1 MDKMKAIVCTKYGAP
16 EVLQLKEVLKPT
28 PGNNEVIIKIHAT
41 TAHIGDTKIRSLKPG
56 LGPVKD
62 FFFKPVMRF
71 MLGFKGPRNKILGM
85 DLAGEIIDVGRDVK
99 KFKKGDQIFAS
110 AFEGF
115 KFGAYAEY
123 KCMPEDGLLAIKP
136 NNMSYEEA
144 APLSNGALTALRI
157 LRKANIQNGQKVL
170 IYGASGSLGTYS
182 VQLAK
187 YFGAEV
193 TGVCSTKNME
203 MVKSLGADKIIDY
216 TKENFN
222 NSNET
227 YDVIFDSVS
236 KIASSQRKKRLKKTG
251 IFLDAL
257 TSSNGIKLMPKDLIF
272 LKELCEAGKLKT
284 VIDRR
289 YPLKEMVEAHRYVDS
304 GRKKGNVVI
313 TVINSNI

>member
-1 MDKMKAIVCTKYGAP
+1 MTKMKAIVCTKYGPP
-16 EVLQLKEVLKPT
+16 EVLQLKEVTKPT
-28 PGNNEVIIKIHAT
+28 PGNNEVLIKMHAS
-41 TAHIGDTKIRSLKPG
+41 TAHVGDTKIRSFKPG

-62 FFFKPVMRF
+62 FLFKPVMRL
-71 MLGFKGPRNKILGM
+71 MLGFRGPRNKILGM
-85 DLAGEIIDVGRDVK
+85 DIAGEIIDVGIDVK

-110 AFEGF
+110 AFPRF

-123 KCMPEDGLLAIKP
+123 KCMPENGLLAIKP
-136 NNMSYEEA
+136 KNMTYEEV
-144 APLSNGALTALRI
+144 APLSNGALTALLI

-170 IYGASGSLGTYS
+170 IYGASGSMGTYS

-193 TGVCSTKNME
+193 TGVCSTKNLE
-203 MVKSLGADKIIDY
+203 LVKSLGADKVIDY

-222 NSNET
+222 DSNEA

-236 KIASSQRKKRLKKTG
+236 KIASSQRKKSLKKTG
-251 IFLDAL
+251 TYLDAL
-257 TSSNGIKLMPKDLIF
+257 SSSDGLKFKPKDLIF

-284 VIDRR
+284 VIDRQ
-289 YPLKEMVEAHRYVDS
+289 YPLEALVEAHRYVES

-313 TVINSNI
+313 TVINSNN